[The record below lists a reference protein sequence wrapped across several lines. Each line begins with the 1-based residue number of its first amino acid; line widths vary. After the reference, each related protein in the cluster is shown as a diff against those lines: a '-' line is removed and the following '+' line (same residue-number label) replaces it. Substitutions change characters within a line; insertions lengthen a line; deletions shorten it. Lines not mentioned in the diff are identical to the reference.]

1 MTAVM
6 PVAAP
11 PRPSVHPSTRDA
23 ADIRTRSV
31 DALLACIGRH
41 GLSKTTLD
49 DVAREAGCARATL
62 YRHFGGKRPLVALT
76 VAAEGERVTTRLRA
90 VAAEQDTLEDVV
102 VAVMTGA
109 ARELAQHDA
118 LRFLLAHE
126 AELVLPFVTFDGG
139 DKFLSHA
146 GRALAPCFERFL
158 PPDDAGRAGEWVA
171 RLTLAYAYAHAYS
184 ADAPVDLADG
194 ASVRTLVR
202 HFVLPGFLPTEK
214 G

>member
-11 PRPSVHPSTRDA
+11 SRPAPPASMRDA
-23 ADIRTRSV
+23 VDIRTRAV
-31 DALLACIGRH
+31 AALLACIARH

-62 YRHFGGKRPLVALT
+62 YRYFGGKRPLVALAA
-76 VAAEGERVTTRLRA
+76 AAEGERVGKQLRA
-90 VAAEQDTLEDVV
+90 QAAEQDTLEDVFV
-102 VAVMTGA
+102 TVMMAA
-109 ARELAQHDA
+109 ARELAGHDA

-139 DKFLSHA
+139 DKFLSRA

-171 RLTLAYAYAHAYS
+171 RLTLAYAYAHACS
-184 ADAPVDLADG
+184 ADAPVDLADD
-194 ASVRTLVR
+194 ASVRTLV
-202 HFVLPGFLPTEK
+202 HQFVLPGFLPTEK

>member
-1 MTAVM
+1 M
-6 PVAAP
+6 
-11 PRPSVHPSTRDA
+11 RDA
-23 ADIRTRSV
+23 VDIRIRAV
-31 DALLACIGRH
+31 DALLACIARH

-62 YRHFGGKRPLVALT
+62 YRYFGGKRPLVALAA
-76 VAAEGERVTTRLRA
+76 AAEGERVGTKLRA
-90 VAAEQDTLEDVV
+90 QAAEQDTLEDVFV
-102 VAVMTGA
+102 TVMTAA
-109 ARELAQHDA
+109 ARELAGHDA

-158 PPDDAGRAGEWVA
+158 RPDDAGRAGEWVA
-171 RLTLAYAYAHAYS
+171 RLTLAYAYAHACS
-184 ADAPVDLADG
+184 ADGPVDLADD
-194 ASVRTLVR
+194 ASVRTLV
-202 HFVLPGFLPTEK
+202 HQFVLPGFLPTEK

>member
-11 PRPSVHPSTRDA
+11 PRPPA
-23 ADIRTRSV
+23 PALPDIRTRSV
-31 DALLACIGRH
+31 DALLACIARH

-62 YRHFGGKRPLVALT
+62 YRHFGGKRALVALT
-76 VAAEGERVTTRLRA
+76 VAAEGERITNTLRA
-90 VAAEQDTLEDVV
+90 EAAEHDTLEDAI
-102 VAVMTGA
+102 VAVMMGA
-109 ARELAQHDA
+109 ARELAHHDA
-118 LRFLLAHE
+118 LRFQLAHE

-146 GRALAPCFERFL
+146 GRAIAPCFERFL
-158 PPDDAGRAGEWVA
+158 PSGAAGRAGEWVV
-171 RLTLAYAYAHAYS
+171 RLILAYAHAC
-184 ADAPVDLADG
+184 APDTPIDLGDET
-194 ASVRTLVR
+194 SVRTLV
-202 HFVLPGFLPTEK
+202 HQFVLPGFLPTQK

>member
-1 MTAVM
+1 MTTVM

-11 PRPSVHPSTRDA
+11 PRPWAPERE
-23 ADIRTRSV
+23 ADVRTRSV
-31 DALLACIGRH
+31 DALLACIARH

-62 YRHFGGKRPLVALT
+62 YRHFGGKRPLVAGA
-76 VAAEGERVTTRLRA
+76 VVAEGERVAATLREE
-90 VAAEQDTLEDVV
+90 AAEQDSLEDAVV
-102 VAVMTGA
+102 TVMMGA
-109 ARELAQHDA
+109 ARELAGHDA

-158 PPDDAGRAGEWVA
+158 PADNAATAGEWVV
-171 RLTLAYAYAHAYS
+171 RLTLAYAYAHACS
-184 ADAPVDLADG
+184 ADAPVDLADDT
-194 ASVRTLVR
+194 SVRTLVR
-202 HFVLPGFLPTEK
+202 QFVLPGFLTTEK

>member
-11 PRPSVHPSTRDA
+11 PRPSAPASTRDA
-23 ADIRTRSV
+23 AEIRTRSV
-31 DALLACIGRH
+31 DALLACIARH
-41 GLSKTTLD
+41 GLAKTTLD

-62 YRHFGGKRPLVALT
+62 YRHFGGKRPLVAVT
-76 VAAEGERVTTRLRA
+76 VAAEGERVTATLRA
-90 VAAEQDTLEDVV
+90 VAAEQDGFEDTM
-102 VAVMTGA
+102 VAVMMGA
-109 ARELAQHDA
+109 AAELAGHDA

-126 AELVLPFVTFDGG
+126 AEVVLPFVTFDDG

-158 PPDDAGRAGEWVA
+158 PPDGAEQAGEWVA
-171 RLTLAYAYAHAYS
+171 RLTLAYAYAHACS
-184 ADAPVDLADG
+184 ADAPVDLAAD

-202 HFVLPGFLPTEK
+202 QFVLPGFLPTQK